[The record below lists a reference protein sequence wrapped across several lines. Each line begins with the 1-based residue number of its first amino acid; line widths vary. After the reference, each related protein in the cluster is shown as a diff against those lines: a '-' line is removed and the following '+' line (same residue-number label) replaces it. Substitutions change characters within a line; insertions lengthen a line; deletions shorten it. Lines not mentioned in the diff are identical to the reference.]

1 MLWIPEF
8 QEHTGNDNI
17 VITLQAELIKMDA
30 IMQQLSFALPRMIW
44 QIVNLFILLII
55 LALPI
60 WLVVKVNSIDK
71 NLKEINKKLE

>member
-1 MLWIPEF
+1 M
-8 QEHTGNDNI
+8 G
-17 VITLQAELIKMDA
+17 A
-30 IMQQLSFALPRMIW
+30 IMEQFSFALPRIIA